1 MTITSSIFQLSLRGD
16 TAARWASFNPVLA
29 ARELVLETDT
39 SKFKVGNGSSTY
51 SALPYGG
58 IMGPTGPQGTSIT
71 IKGSVATVGNLPATG
86 NAVNDAYV
94 VQADGDLYVW
104 NGTAWNNVGQ
114 IVGPQGPT
122 GPQGLVGPTGPTGIQ
137 GATGPTGPTGAAST
151 VAGPTGATGSGSVVP
166 GPTGPTG
173 ATGATGADSTV
184 AGPTGPQGA
193 ASTVAGPT
201 GPTGPQGAA
210 SSVVG
215 PTGPTGAVGAAST
228 IAGPTGPTGPQGADS
243 TVVGPTGPT
252 GTTGAQGAA
261 NIIYTDVK
269 TSADTAAAG
278 NGVQTNTS
286 GGGFT
291 VTLPAAPAVG
301 TQIVIVDT
309 ADSWATN
316 NLIVGRNGSTIEG
329 AAENLSLNISGV
341 SVELVYSGTTW
352 TVFAQVGGI
361 GGTSMVYPGAGIAV
375 STGTA
380 WNGSKTA
387 PSGAR
392 VGTTDAQTLTAKTLG
407 NYTETIFAVVDA
419 AGAVL
424 DPNNGPIQTWTLGA
438 SRTPTQANWAAG
450 QSITLVVDDG
460 TAYAI
465 TWTTLAVVWT
475 TDSAAAPTL
484 NTTGVTTISLW
495 KVGTTI
501 YGARV
506 GNA

>member
-39 SKFKVGNGSSTY
+39 SKFKVGNGVSTY

-58 IMGPTGPQGTSIT
+58 IMGPTGPQGVSIT
-71 IKGSVATVGNLPATG
+71 LKGSVATYANLATISPPP
-86 NAVNDAYV
+86 AVNDAWV
-94 VQADGDLYVW
+94 VQDEGDLYVW
-104 NGTAWNNVGQ
+104 TGTAWNNVGQ
-114 IVGPQGPT
+114 IVGPIGPT
-122 GPQGLVGPTGPTGIQ
+122 GPQGPVGPTGPTGVQ
-137 GATGPTGPTGAAST
+137 GVTGPTGAAST
-151 VAGPTGATGSGSVVP
+151 VAGPTG
-166 GPTGPTG
+166 PTG
-173 ATGATGADSTV
+173 AAGAGSTV
-184 AGPTGPQGA
+184 AGPTGPTGPTGAASTVVGPTGPQGD

-228 IAGPTGPTGPQGADS
+228 VAGPTGPTGPQGADS
-243 TVVGPTGPT
+243 TVAGPTGPT

-261 NIIYTDVK
+261 NIVYTNVK
-269 TSADTAAAG
+269 TSAYTAAAG
-278 NGVQTNTS
+278 DGVQTNTS

-291 VTLPAAPAVG
+291 VTLPAAPATG
-301 TQIVIVDT
+301 TQVVIVDT
-309 ADSWATN
+309 ADSWVTN
-316 NLIVGRNGSTIEG
+316 NLVVGRNGSTIEG
-329 AAENLSLNISGV
+329 AAEDLSLNISGV

-361 GGTSMVYPGAGIAV
+361 GGTLIGYPGAGIAV

-387 PSGAR
+387 PSGAL
-392 VGTTDAQTLTAKTLG
+392 VGTTDTQTLTAKTLG
-407 NYTETIFAVVDA
+407 NYTETVFAVVDT

-450 QSITLVVDDG
+450 QSITLMIDDG
-460 TAYAI
+460 TAYAV

-475 TDSAAAPTL
+475 TDSGVAPTL
-484 NTTGVTTISLW
+484 KTSGFTTITLW